1 MPAFLAPYKEVKD
14 YLQDLINRGWVTRSK
29 SNYSSP
35 VVCVRKRD
43 GTLRLCIDYRELN
56 RKTIDDRQP
65 IPKIQDIL
73 DGLAGNSWFSTL
85 DQGKAYHQG
94 FMAEESQHLTAF
106 ITPWGLHEW
115 RRIPF
120 GLKNAP
126 AEFQRAMEKW
136 VQNQICVVYLDD
148 ILVFAPTF
156 DQHVENLRKV
166 LKRLQLHGVKL
177 KPSKCKLFQRQD
189 VVTAEKNYHSNK
201 LEFLALKWSITDRFR
216 DYLQYAVNFTVFTDN
231 NPLTYVLTT
240 ARLNATGQRWVSE
253 LASFRFNIKYR
264 PGKRNNDADTLSRM
278 PINVGNME
286 ELVNDCVME
295 IPDGVIAAAKEY
307 LQAIDK
313 GDIAALMLYLAVW
326 MRLRLL
332 RLQHD
337 QPLAL

>member
-1 MPAFLAPYKEVKD
+1 ME
-14 YLQDLINRGWVTRSK
+14 N
-29 SNYSSP
+29 
-35 VVCVRKRD
+35 C
-43 GTLRLCIDYRELN
+43 
-56 RKTIDDRQP
+56 
-65 IPKIQDIL
+65 L
-73 DGLAGNSWFSTL
+73 DGYN
-85 DQGKAYHQG
+85 
-94 FMAEESQHLTAF
+94 
-106 ITPWGLHEW
+106 
-115 RRIPF
+115 
-120 GLKNAP
+120 
-126 AEFQRAMEKW
+126 
-136 VQNQICVVYLDD
+136 NQICVVYLDD

-177 KPSKCKLFQRQD
+177 KPSKCKLFQRQITQQPVMAYPD
-189 VVTAEKNYHSNK
+189 FKLPFILHTDASNQGLASVLYQRQEGKLRAIAFASRTLSPREKNYHSNK

-313 GDIAALMLYLAVW
+313 GDISCIDAVPCSLDAIETVTAAARPTLGSIDVDTLKAAQENDDTIGKVLEYKRQGHLPKQTE
-326 MRLRLL
+326 RR
-332 RLQHD
+332 QE
-337 QPLAL
+337 